1 MSTEKLIAV
10 AAVAACCAVLAFA
23 PARASCRVRVLH
35 GADATGKSI
44 YAGSF
49 SPVTKATYTRY
60 GEVVDIV
67 EAGVYSLQFL
77 VPQPVGTE
85 PESCDRRV
93 VRGGSWYSRP
103 KLSTA
108 SFRRAYRTYAPVYDV
123 GFRVVVEP

>member
-1 MSTEKLIAV
+1 MSEVWRLISISAERADNDEHGKTDSFRGGGRV
-10 AAVAACCAVLAFA
+10 LCCAVLAFA
-23 PARASCRVRVLH
+23 PVRASCRVRVLL

-60 GEVVDIV
+60 SEVVDIV

-85 PESCDRRV
+85 PESWWSLD
-93 VRGGSWYSRP
+93 
-103 KLSTA
+103 
-108 SFRRAYRTYAPVYDV
+108 
-123 GFRVVVEP
+123 